1 MDKLFSIRQ
10 PITEELALLNKTLTE
25 SLHTTSPLMNE
36 VIQAYLESK
45 GKQIRPILVLLCA
58 KLFGEVPRE
67 AIDAAAS
74 LEMLHNASLIH
85 DDVVDESQKRRGLP
99 TINHLYDN
107 RIAVLVGDYF
117 VSCALAC
124 SIKTNKMPI
133 VSCLGAQKLTLFD
146 QCEFYYPCLGVLG
159 RDLARGEIDQLSNAR
174 NHLLD
179 ENAYFEVIR
188 RKTASLFYACMQVGA
203 LSAGASAEDV
213 ARLGMFG
220 EKLGLCFQIKD
231 DIFDYYEDKV
241 IGKPTG
247 NDLREGKITL
257 PLIYAIT
264 HGEGSENERM
274 RDLLLS
280 EEYLSSDSVHTLI
293 EYAKTQGGIEYAY
306 TTMGRIRNEAVDL
319 LSVFPPSETID
330 ALIAI
335 LDYTI
340 EREK

>member
-1 MDKLFSIRQ
+1 MDKLLVIRQ
-10 PITEELALLNKTLTE
+10 PITDELDLLNKTLTE
-25 SLHTTSPLMNE
+25 TLHTNSPLMNE
-36 VIQAYLESK
+36 VINTYLESK

-58 KLFGEVPRE
+58 KLFGPVPRE

-74 LEMLHNASLIH
+74 LELLHNASLIH

-107 RIAVLVGDYF
+107 RIAVLTGDYF

-124 SIKTNKMPI
+124 SVRTNQMAI
-133 VSCLGAQKLTLFD
+133 IAS
-146 QCEFYYPCLGVLG
+146 LGVLG
-159 RDLARGEIDQLSNAR
+159 RELARGEIDQLSNAR
-174 NHLLD
+174 EHRLD
-179 ENAYFEVIR
+179 EDAYFEVIR

-203 LSAGASAEDV
+203 LSAGACEADV
-213 ARLGMFG
+213 ERLSQFG

-231 DIFDYYEDKV
+231 DIFDYFEDKV

-247 NDLREGKITL
+247 NDLREGKLTL

-264 HGEGSENERM
+264 HGSGEENERM
-274 RDLLLS
+274 RALLLN
-280 EEYLSSDSVHTLI
+280 EEHLSAESVHTLI
-293 EYAKTQGGIEYAY
+293 EYAKREGGIDYAY
-306 TTMGRIRNEAVDL
+306 ETMKRIRNEAVAL
-319 LSVFPPSETID
+319 LEGFPPSETVD
-330 ALIAI
+330 ALISI

>member
-1 MDKLFSIRQ
+1 MDKLSIIRQ
-10 PITEELALLNKTLTE
+10 PINRELELLNRTLTE

-36 VIQAYLESK
+36 VIATYLESK

-58 KLFGEVPRE
+58 KLFGEVSQV
-67 AIDAAAS
+67 AIDAAVS
-74 LEMLHNASLIH
+74 LELLHNASLIH

-107 RIAVLVGDYF
+107 RIAVLAGDFF

-124 SIKTNKMPI
+124 SIKTEKMSI
-133 VSCLGAQKLTLFD
+133 ISCLH
-146 QCEFYYPCLGVLG
+146 VLG
-159 RDLARGEIDQLSNAR
+159 KDLARGEIDQISNAR

-179 ENAYFEVIR
+179 ENAYFEVIY
-188 RKTASLFYACMQVGA
+188 RKTASLFRTCMQVGA
-203 LSAGASAEDV
+203 QSANASVEEEE
-213 ARLGMFG
+213 RLAQFG

-231 DIFDYYEDKV
+231 DIFDYYEDKK

-247 NDLREGKITL
+247 NDLREGKLTL

-264 HGEGSENERM
+264 QGKGEENEQM
-274 RDLLLS
+274 RALLAHQDNLS
-280 EEYLSSDSVHTLI
+280 TDEVQALV
-293 EYAKTQGGIEYAY
+293 EYAKREGGIDYAY
-306 TTMGRIRNEAVDL
+306 TTMERIRHKAVEL
-319 LSVFPPSETID
+319 LSTFPHTPTRD

-340 EREK
+340 ERDK

>member
-1 MDKLFSIRQ
+1 MDKLFIIRQ
-10 PITEELALLNKTLTE
+10 PIANELALLNETLTE
-25 SLHTTSPLMNE
+25 SLHTNSPLMNE
-36 VIQAYLESK
+36 VIQIYLESK

-58 KLFGEVPRE
+58 KLFGDVPRE
-67 AIDAAAS
+67 TIDAAAS
-74 LEMLHNASLIH
+74 LEIMHNASLIH

-117 VSCALAC
+117 VSCALDC
-124 SIKTNKMPI
+124 SLRTKRMSI
-133 VSCLGAQKLTLFD
+133 VSCLGN
-146 QCEFYYPCLGVLG
+146 LG

-179 ENAYFEVIR
+179 ESAYFEVIR
-188 RKTASLFYACMQVGA
+188 RKTASLFCACMQVGA
-203 LSAGASAEDV
+203 LSVDAPAAEV
-213 ARLGMFG
+213 ERLGLFG

-264 HGEGSENERM
+264 RGKGAENQSMKE
-274 RDLLLS
+274 LLLS
-280 EEYLSSDSVHTLI
+280 EEHLSLEHVNTLI
-293 EYAKTQGGIEYAY
+293 EYAKSQGGIEYAY
-306 TTMGRIRNEAVDL
+306 ETMKRIRNEAVEL
-319 LSVFPPSETID
+319 LSDFPLSDTVD
-330 ALIAI
+330 ALISI

>member
-1 MDKLFSIRQ
+1 M
-10 PITEELALLNKTLTE
+10 
-25 SLHTTSPLMNE
+25 
-36 VIQAYLESK
+36 
-45 GKQIRPILVLLCA
+45 
-58 KLFGEVPRE
+58 
-67 AIDAAAS
+67 
-74 LEMLHNASLIH
+74 
-85 DDVVDESQKRRGLP
+85 
-99 TINHLYDN
+99 
-107 RIAVLVGDYF
+107 
-117 VSCALAC
+117 
-124 SIKTNKMPI
+124 
-133 VSCLGAQKLTLFD
+133 
-146 QCEFYYPCLGVLG
+146 G

-280 EEYLSSDSVHTLI
+280 EECLSSDSVHTLI

-306 TTMGRIRNEAVDL
+306 ETMGRIRNEAVDL
-319 LSVFPPSETID
+319 LSVFPPSGTID
-330 ALIAI
+330 SLIAI

>member
-1 MDKLFSIRQ
+1 
-10 PITEELALLNKTLTE
+10 
-25 SLHTTSPLMNE
+25 MNE

-133 VSCLGAQKLTLFD
+133 VS
-146 QCEFYYPCLGVLG
+146 CLGVLG

-280 EEYLSSDSVHTLI
+280 EECLSSDSVHTLI

-306 TTMGRIRNEAVDL
+306 ETMGRIRNEAVDL

>member
-1 MDKLFSIRQ
+1 MDKLSIIRQ
-10 PITEELALLNKTLTE
+10 PIANELALLNETLTE
-25 SLHTTSPLMNE
+25 SLHTNSPLMNE
-36 VIQAYLESK
+36 VIQVYLESK

-58 KLFGEVPRE
+58 KLFGDVPRE

-124 SIKTNKMPI
+124 SIRTKKMPI
-133 VSCLGAQKLTLFD
+133 VT
-146 QCEFYYPCLGVLG
+146 CLGVLG

-179 ENAYFEVIR
+179 ESAYFEVIR

-203 LSAGASAEDV
+203 LSVDAPAEMV
-213 ARLGMFG
+213 ERLGLFG

-257 PLIYAIT
+257 PLIYAVT
-264 HGEGSENERM
+264 HGTGEENRRM
-274 RDLLLS
+274 KELLLS
-280 EEYLSSDSVHTLI
+280 EEHLSLEHVNTLI
-293 EYAKTQGGIEYAY
+293 EYAKGQGGIEYAY
-306 TTMGRIRNEAVDL
+306 ETMKRIRNEAVEL
-319 LSVFPPSETID
+319 LSDFPPSDTVD
-330 ALIAI
+330 ALVSI

>member
-1 MDKLFSIRQ
+1 MDKLSIIRQ
-10 PITEELALLNKTLTE
+10 PINRELELLNRTLTE

-36 VIQAYLESK
+36 VIATYLESK

-58 KLFGEVPRE
+58 KLFGEVSQV

-74 LEMLHNASLIH
+74 LELLHNASLIH

-107 RIAVLVGDYF
+107 RIAVLTGDFF

-124 SIKTNKMPI
+124 SLKTEKMSI
-133 VSCLGAQKLTLFD
+133 ISCLH
-146 QCEFYYPCLGVLG
+146 VLG
-159 RDLARGEIDQLSNAR
+159 KDLARGEIDQISNAR

-179 ENAYFEVIR
+179 ENAYFGVIHN
-188 RKTASLFYACMQVGA
+188 KTASLFQTCMQVGA
-203 LSAGASAEDV
+203 LSANATPDEEN
-213 ARLGMFG
+213 RLKQFG

-231 DIFDYYEDKV
+231 DVFDYYEDKK

-247 NDLREGKITL
+247 NDLREGKLTL

-264 HGEGSENERM
+264 HGEGEENKQM
-274 RDLLLS
+274 RALLEHQDHLS
-280 EEYLSSDSVHTLI
+280 AEEVQALV
-293 EYAKTQGGIEYAY
+293 EYAKREGGIDYAY
-306 TTMGRIRNEAVDL
+306 TTMEHIRNEAVEL
-319 LSVFPPSETID
+319 LSTFPHTSTRD

-340 EREK
+340 ERDK

>member
-133 VSCLGAQKLTLFD
+133 DGHIAPVSGIRC
-146 QCEFYYPCLGVLG
+146 
-159 RDLARGEIDQLSNAR
+159 RS
-174 NHLLD
+174 
-179 ENAYFEVIR
+179 R
-188 RKTASLFYACMQVGA
+188 RK
-203 LSAGASAEDV
+203 
-213 ARLGMFG
+213 R
-220 EKLGLCFQIKD
+220 
-231 DIFDYYEDKV
+231 
-241 IGKPTG
+241 
-247 NDLREGKITL
+247 
-257 PLIYAIT
+257 
-264 HGEGSENERM
+264 
-274 RDLLLS
+274 
-280 EEYLSSDSVHTLI
+280 
-293 EYAKTQGGIEYAY
+293 
-306 TTMGRIRNEAVDL
+306 
-319 LSVFPPSETID
+319 LSVKTD
-330 ALIAI
+330 NLIW
-335 LDYTI
+335 
-340 EREK
+340 

>member
-133 VSCLGAQKLTLFD
+133 VSCLG
-146 QCEFYYPCLGVLG
+146 VLG

-231 DIFDYYEDKV
+231 DIFDYFSDEK

-247 NDLREGKITL
+247 NDIREGKITL
-257 PLIYAIT
+257 PLIYALSKADHPRHAEMLELARADVHTADQVGSLIAFAIA
-264 HGEGSENERM
+264 EGGIDYAYATMNGLRARAVEILENE
-274 RDLLLS
+274 
-280 EEYLSSDSVHTLI
+280 
-293 EYAKTQGGIEYAY
+293 
-306 TTMGRIRNEAVDL
+306 
-319 LSVFPPSETID
+319 FPASAERD
-330 ALIAI
+330 ALVALFDFII
-335 LDYTI
+335 N
-340 EREK
+340 REN

>member
-1 MDKLFSIRQ
+1 MVIRQ
-10 PITEELALLNKTLTE
+10 SITDELDLLNRTLTE
-25 SLHTTSPLMNE
+25 TLHTNSPLMNE
-36 VIQAYLESK
+36 VINTYLESK

-58 KLFGEVPRE
+58 KLFGSVPRE

-74 LEMLHNASLIH
+74 LELLHNASLIH

-107 RIAVLVGDYF
+107 RIAVLTGDYF

-124 SIKTNKMPI
+124 SVKTGQMDI
-133 VSCLGAQKLTLFD
+133 ITT
-146 QCEFYYPCLGVLG
+146 LGVLG
-159 RDLARGEIDQLSNAR
+159 RELARGEIDQLSNAR
-174 NHLLD
+174 DHRLD
-179 ENAYFEVIR
+179 EEAYFGVIR
-188 RKTASLFYACMQVGA
+188 RKTASLFYACMRVGA
-203 LSAGASAEDV
+203 LAAGANKADV
-213 ARLGMFG
+213 ERLSQFG

-264 HGEGSENERM
+264 HGTGAENEAM
-274 RDLLLS
+274 RALLLGD
-280 EEYLSSDSVHTLI
+280 EHLSAEHVHTLI
-293 EYAKTQGGIEYAY
+293 EYAKRERGIDYAY
-306 TTMGRIRNEAVDL
+306 ETMKQIRDEAVAL
-319 LSVFPPSETID
+319 LDGFPPSQTVD
-330 ALIAI
+330 ALVSI

>member
-1 MDKLFSIRQ
+1 MDKLFIIRQ
-10 PITEELALLNKTLTE
+10 PIANELALLNETLTE
-25 SLHTTSPLMNE
+25 SLHTNSPLMNE
-36 VIQAYLESK
+36 VIQVYLESK

-58 KLFGEVPRE
+58 KLFGDVPRA

-107 RIAVLVGDYF
+107 RIAVLTGDYF

-133 VSCLGAQKLTLFD
+133 VSCLGI
-146 QCEFYYPCLGVLG
+146 LG

-179 ENAYFEVIR
+179 EAAYFEVIR

-203 LSAGASAEDV
+203 LAANAPVPMVE
-213 ARLGMFG
+213 RLSLFG

-247 NDLREGKITL
+247 NDLREGKVTL

-274 RDLLLS
+274 RTLLLN
-280 EEYLSSDSVHTLI
+280 EESLSAEEVHTLI
-293 EYAKTQGGIEYAY
+293 EYAKREGGIEYAY
-306 TTMGRIRNEAVDL
+306 ETMKRIRNEAVAL
-319 LSVFPPSETID
+319 LADFPPSDIVD

-340 EREK
+340 DREK

>member
-133 VSCLGAQKLTLFD
+133 VSCLG
-146 QCEFYYPCLGVLG
+146 VLG

-188 RKTASLFYACMQVGA
+188 RKTAISVLCLYAGGCTCP
-203 LSAGASAEDV
+203 AGASAEDV

-280 EEYLSSDSVHTLI
+280 EECLSSDSVHTHHRVCQNTRRYRVCL
-293 EYAKTQGGIEYAY
+293 
-306 TTMGRIRNEAVDL
+306 
-319 LSVFPPSETID
+319 
-330 ALIAI
+330 
-335 LDYTI
+335 
-340 EREK
+340 

>member
-1 MDKLFSIRQ
+1 MDMDKLLVIRQ
-10 PITEELALLNKTLTE
+10 PIIDELDLLNKTLTE
-25 SLHTTSPLMNE
+25 TLHTSSPLMNE
-36 VIQAYLESK
+36 VIHTYLESK

-58 KLFGEVPRE
+58 KLFGPVPRA

-74 LEMLHNASLIH
+74 LELLHNASLIH

-107 RIAVLVGDYF
+107 RIAVLTGDYF
-117 VSCALAC
+117 VSCALDC
-124 SIKTNKMPI
+124 SVRTQQMAI
-133 VSCLGAQKLTLFD
+133 VSSLGT
-146 QCEFYYPCLGVLG
+146 LG
-159 RDLARGEIDQLSNAR
+159 RELARGEIDQLSNAR
-174 NHLLD
+174 THRLD
-179 ENAYFEVIR
+179 EEAYFEVIR
-188 RKTASLFYACMQVGA
+188 RKTASLFYACMQLGA
-203 LSAGASAEDV
+203 LAAGAPEADV
-213 ARLGMFG
+213 ERLSRFG

-264 HGEGSENERM
+264 HGTGAENEQM
-274 RDLLLS
+274 RALLS
-280 EEYLSSDSVHTLI
+280 EEHLSAESVHTLI
-293 EYAKTQGGIEYAY
+293 EYAKREGGIDYAY
-306 TTMGRIRNEAVDL
+306 EVMNRIRNEAVAL
-319 LSVFPPSETID
+319 LEGFPASETLD